1 MRAEQH
7 QPCGALSW
15 RRRRTH
21 GCRKQLRVSG
31 CHKQL
36 RRSQLVRAVSPMSTT
51 RLGCGGQKHAP
62 AAGAPAPCSASA
74 HVRPPPQQAAPAAT
88 HVCSRTHDLR
98 MRERPIETPH
108 RRVWL
113 EARGGRSAAC
123 PMEPSGRSAW
133 RVALMRAEQRPPH
146 AAAQQL
152 AHARPTTPRHP
163 PTNPL
168 AAPSS
173 GAHVP
178 LTVGTRAVVLVA
190 SCGTRTRSAAR
201 AIEQRVRSAWR
212 ASAMRAQQ
220 HQPCGALSWSRRRT
234 HGCRKQLRVS
244 GRREQ
249 LRRSQLVHAV
259 SPTST
264 TKVQRSRTKVQR
276 FTLDV
281 TARVMSY
288 TVYTVY

>member
-1 MRAEQH
+1 
-7 QPCGALSW
+7 
-15 RRRRTH
+15 
-21 GCRKQLRVSG
+21 
-31 CHKQL
+31 
-36 RRSQLVRAVSPMSTT
+36 
-51 RLGCGGQKHAP
+51 
-62 AAGAPAPCSASA
+62 
-74 HVRPPPQQAAPAAT
+74 
-88 HVCSRTHDLR
+88 
-98 MRERPIETPH
+98 
-108 RRVWL
+108 
-113 EARGGRSAAC
+113 
-123 PMEPSGRSAW
+123 
-133 RVALMRAEQRPPH
+133 MRAEQRPPH

-249 LRRSQLVHAV
+249 LRRSQLDAAMGQSGQTRWGNPGAAIVLRPPPFGRRCSPVAAPSGGLALGARGTAGAGMEHASAISGARGASTHGHTPQGSTATPQNAKTPV
-259 SPTST
+259 AARRQRAPASTRAAAGPARPTACSSGLSL
-264 TKVQRSRTKVQR
+264 VQGD
-276 FTLDV
+276 L
-281 TARVMSY
+281 
-288 TVYTVY
+288 